1 MSEINLDI
9 QEILKLLPHR
19 PPFLLVDRVVEFE
32 PRERIVGIKSV
43 TMNEPFFRG
52 HFPGRPIMPGVLI
65 VEAMAQTSALLALK
79 STEDDSDEQ
88 GMLYLFAGID
98 NARFKRIVVPGDQ
111 LRMEIET
118 IKIRNVMWKVQA
130 TATVEGEVACSAE
143 LMSMKVP
150 MNAQDQKVK
159 EGIGS

>member
-1 MSEINLDI
+1 MSEIVMDI
-9 QEILKLLPHR
+9 QDILKLLPHR

-32 PRERIVGIKSV
+32 PRQRIVGIKSV
-43 TMNEPFFRG
+43 TMNEPFFTG

-79 STEDDSDEQ
+79 STENDPKER

-118 IKIRNVMWKVQA
+118 IKIRNVMWKVNA
-130 TATVEGEVACSAE
+130 TATVDGEIACQAE
-143 LMSMKVP
+143 LMSMKIP
-150 MNAQDQKVK
+150 MNAEDQKMK
-159 EGIGS
+159 EGAR